1 MPHPV
6 GQTGLILCYTRR
18 GHSRLV
24 RYVLPDEYVLYRQSR
39 GDWRRG
45 NVLRNASLG
54 VLVVVQ
60 TCNYTNLD
68 ITV

>member
-24 RYVLPDEYVLYRQSR
+24 RYVLPNEYVLYRQSLV
-39 GDWRRG
+39 DWRRG

-60 TCNYTNLD
+60 TCTCTN